1 VANEPWFVAWKAIR
15 YLRWALWLGFVGYG
29 FYFAS
34 DRAPHLDQF
43 GHLKPSVEM
52 VMFGLPVA
60 AVFAGFFELLCRG
73 RYSGPLEDSER

>member
-1 VANEPWFVAWKAIR
+1 
-15 YLRWALWLGFVGYG
+15 
-29 FYFAS
+29 
-34 DRAPHLDQF
+34 
-43 GHLKPSVEM
+43 M